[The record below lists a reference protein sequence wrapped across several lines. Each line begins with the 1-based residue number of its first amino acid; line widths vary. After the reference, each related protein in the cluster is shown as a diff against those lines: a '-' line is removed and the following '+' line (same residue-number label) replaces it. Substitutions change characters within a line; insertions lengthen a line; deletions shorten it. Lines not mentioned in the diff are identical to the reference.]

1 MHDWPEPRLSLAHAY
16 FTFNNQALADTAETF
31 TPPAWSCGYDGKQ
44 DVTASKNGDDRFL
57 LGDGQGN
64 DRHYFDHDHSHQDH
78 SYQDHADQDQADDH
92 SHRFDPS
99 NTEKVLTDLQ
109 QSLRGSVLHVGKHRR
124 MQGGAFSYWVDVYV
138 EIDYGLCSVNGETC
152 STEIGPKTINYGE
165 FWY

>member
-16 FTFNNQALADTAETF
+16 FTFNNQALADTAETL

-78 SYQDHADQDQADDH
+78 SNQDHADQDQADDH

-109 QSLRGSVLHVGKHRR
+109 QSLRGSVLHSIVACRVGR
-124 MQGGAFSYWVDVYV
+124 
-138 EIDYGLCSVNGETC
+138 SV
-152 STEIGPKTINYGE
+152 IG
-165 FWY
+165 WMSMLR